1 MHKAV
6 LVVQILS
13 TKLSILLGKTL
24 RPLLYSIYCIGA
36 YTVPKEI
43 YFPRYNMKCSG
54 ENLILRGKVHVISDF
69 SLHVYF
75 MLYRGNVDCFS
86 NSLSCKLSSL
96 QACNDNSFAKKLDKF
111 LRFLG
116 QQSNYLLCPIL
127 AKLKKI
133 CNNFWRENTKSN
145 FFFPTLVVTDFL
157 IRFIV
162 YQKSNQT
169 AVTLDTVGLW

>member
-69 SLHVYF
+69 PLHVYF

-133 CNNFWRENTKSN
+133 CNNILRENTKSN